1 VNDRLR
7 TAFMRQGEACAML
20 GSPFMGRLM
29 PLLAERLTPDGAVA
43 RRLLD
48 WPGDV
53 SSNGHSVPLRLAGAL
68 HGLVLDGTDPALAA
82 VYPPAETDDD
92 ALWSAIATAL
102 TRHEQRLMAWL
113 DEAPQT
119 NEVRRAA
126 ALIPAIWWALAR
138 HDLPVT
144 LSELGASAGLNLSLD
159 RFALEAGGTLHGPP
173 DSPVRLAP
181 EWSGDGPV
189 PRPIRVTDR
198 AGVDRNPLDPHDP
211 AAQLRLLAY
220 LWPDQPHR
228 LTLTRGAIALAGTMP
243 DRDDAAPWLARRLA
257 AARPGQLH
265 VVYNTIAWQ
274 YFPPETQAAATAMLE
289 AAGRRATA
297 TAPLV
302 HVAMETDGAADGA
315 ALTARLW
322 PDPDGDGRRHLLA
335 RVDFHGRWIT
345 WRL

>member
-1 VNDRLR
+1 VNERLR
-7 TAFMRQGEACAML
+7 AAFLRQGKACAML

-29 PLLAERLTPDGAVA
+29 PLLADRVRPDNAVA

-53 SSNGHSVPLRLAGAL
+53 SANGHSVPLRLAGAL
-68 HGLVLDGTDPALAA
+68 HGLVLEDSDAALAA
-82 VYPPAETDDD
+82 VNPPAEVGDE
-92 ALWSAIATAL
+92 ALWAAVEAAML
-102 TRHEQRLMAWL
+102 RHEARLMAWL
-113 DEAPQT
+113 DQAPQT

-159 RFALEAGGTLHGPP
+159 RFALRVGDGLHGPA
-173 DSPVRLAP
+173 DSPVQLAP
-181 EWSGDGPV
+181 DWSGAGPA
-189 PRPIRVTDR
+189 PRPIRVAER
-198 AGVDRNPLDPHDP
+198 AGVDRNPLDPSDP

-228 LTLTRGAIALAGTMP
+228 LTLTRGAIALADTVP
-243 DRDDAAPWLARRLA
+243 ERDDAAPWLARRLA
-257 AARPGQLH
+257 NPRPGTLH

-274 YFPPETQAAATAMLE
+274 YFPPETQAAATAALE
-289 AAGRRATA
+289 DAGRRATA
-297 TAPLV
+297 DAPLA
-302 HVAMETDGAADGA
+302 HVAMEADGDAEGA
-315 ALTARLW
+315 ALILRLW
-322 PDPDGDGRRHLLA
+322 PDPEGGGTPHLLA
-335 RVDFHGRWIT
+335 RVDFHGRWIA